1 MIRIAN
7 LPAVVR
13 AEPITSDRFDAPSP
27 DDVRMLMDAFP
38 LAWVV
43 SADTS
48 GEVLSSQVPLLP
60 LPEKCGEVTGLL
72 GHLSRNNPLV
82 ARFRE
87 WPTAAILFQ
96 GPDAYASPS
105 WYANRDCAPTWL
117 YVNAT
122 CTVDVALREDL
133 TDHALER
140 LVERMEQDR
149 PERWNLAE
157 IGHRYRS
164 LQQRVIAFT
173 ATIRATKARFKLAQD
188 EPPEVVRSTI
198 EALGSHTIADWLRAA
213 NADRLE

>member
-1 MIRIAN
+1 
-7 LPAVVR
+7 
-13 AEPITSDRFDAPSP
+13 
-27 DDVRMLMDAFP
+27 MDTFP

-48 GEVLSSQVPLLP
+48 GEVLSSQLPLLP
-60 LPEKCGEVTGLL
+60 LPEGCGKVTGLL
-72 GHLSRNNPLV
+72 GHLSRNNPLF

-87 WPTAAILFQ
+87 RPEAAILFQ

-105 WYANRDCAPTWL
+105 WYANRDSAPTWL
-117 YVNAT
+117 YVNVT
-122 CTVDVALREDL
+122 CTVDIVLRDDL

-140 LVERMEQDR
+140 LVERMECDR
-149 PERWNLAE
+149 PKRWDLAE
-157 IGHRYRS
+157 IRHRYHS

-188 EPPEVVRSTI
+188 EPPDVVRSTI
-198 EALGSHTIADWLRAA
+198 EALGSHAIADWLRCA